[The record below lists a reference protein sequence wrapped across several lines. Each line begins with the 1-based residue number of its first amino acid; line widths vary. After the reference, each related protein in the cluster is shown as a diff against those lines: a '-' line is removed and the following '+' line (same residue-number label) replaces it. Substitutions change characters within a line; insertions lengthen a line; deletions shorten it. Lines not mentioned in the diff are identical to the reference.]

1 MSERPEARPGPSAW
15 RRLYVI
21 ARPRLT
27 RGTLFVTVLA
37 VLLGFALATQL
48 RANRGQPL
56 EGLRE
61 DELVRVLD
69 DVTLDGQRLGL
80 ELRDLERTRDQLAAG
95 ATNEAAALKAAQE
108 RVDTFG
114 ILAGTRPATGPGV
127 RITLL
132 DPDAKVGATLLL
144 DAIQELRDAG
154 AEAISIGPVRVVAG
168 TYFTDTG
175 TGVAAAGTA
184 LAEPITILA
193 IGDPSTMASAMD
205 IPGGVS
211 SSMRGI
217 GGEAQ
222 VAQLET
228 VNITALHTLSPPRYA
243 SPVASPS
250 PSSAG

>member
-1 MSERPEARPGPSAW
+1 MAM
-15 RRLYVI
+15 
-21 ARPRLT
+21 PRWT
-27 RGTLFVTVLA
+27 TANVFGLA
-37 VLLGFALATQL
+37 MALLLGFAIVAQVRQTRSQ
-48 RANRGQPL
+48 GL
-56 EGLRE
+56 ETLRE

-114 ILAGTRPATGPGV
+114 ILAGTRAATGPGV